1 MFSLGHC
8 RVSCMPQF
16 GPRSSIGLIVIYV
29 PSVFGLD
36 LFHPYLSYWFTILVS
51 QQIEVTPG
59 GIQSSGHEAT
69 CLQAPDIPLGHQY
82 CTDEIKHCSDEG
94 GPCRNILWLWDHL
107 VHRWPQLRT
116 MGIVHIHLVHTGD
129 AGALHSLILAHS
141 GGTGACDA
149 GTGAHKWALL
159 Q

>member
-16 GPRSSIGLIVIYV
+16 GPRSSIGLDCDICTFRIWVG
-29 PSVFGLD
+29 PFS
-36 LFHPYLSYWFTILVS
+36 PYLNYWFTILVS

-59 GIQSSGHEAT
+59 GIQSPGHEAT
-69 CLQAPDIPLGHQY
+69 CLQAPDIHLGHQHS
-82 CTDEIKHCSDEG
+82 CEIKYSSDEG